1 MPKGARL
8 RRHYAKMHNAPPLSC
23 THRAHRLS
31 DWSDLRYERVLWLAA
46 PADMFARRRVR
57 VVWDFL
63 RGVVAA
69 EPELFGPGNR

>member
-1 MPKGARL
+1 MQKSTMRRRSLARTV
-8 RRHYAKMHNAPPLSC
+8 PIV
-23 THRAHRLS
+23 S

-63 RGVVAA
+63 RGVVAT

>member
-1 MPKGARL
+1 MQKCTMHRRSLARTV
-8 RRHYAKMHNAPPLSC
+8 PIV
-23 THRAHRLS
+23 S
-31 DWSDLRYERVLWLAA
+31 DSSDLRYERVLWLAA

-69 EPELFGPGNR
+69 DPELFGPGNR